1 MRKVLPL
8 LAAVFL
14 TPNVA
19 EGYTFARTA
28 AGEPLKWRRPVV
40 SYSIDTTLR
49 DRFGDI
55 DLTTSAAI
63 EPWTS
68 TPGAY
73 PPEFSPVQTGT
84 SALLNFRLGEA
95 ATDSGLID
103 ALAYTMVYAYDT
115 DGTIHHVDVIVS
127 DIEMF
132 DENNPDDY
140 DLQGILAHEV
150 GHALGFSEEP
160 RDPESTMYPES
171 ARGETKKR
179 TLTTDDERGL
189 RVLYPPPETG
199 CSQAH
204 SSSASSWMTLTFM
217 TILLRF
223 RAKKMSKVLG

>member
-1 MRKVLPL
+1 MRKVFPL
-8 LAAVFL
+8 LVAVFL
-14 TPNVA
+14 EPNVA

-28 AGEPLKWRRPVV
+28 TGEPLKWHRPEVTYTIDTRLWDRFSDIDRTV
-40 SYSIDTTLR
+40 AASID
-49 DRFGDI
+49 
-55 DLTTSAAI
+55 
-63 EPWTS
+63 PWTS
-68 TPGAY
+68 TSGAY

-115 DGTIHHVDVIVS
+115 DGTIHHVDIIVS

-132 DENNPDDY
+132 DENDPDDY

-171 ARGETKKR
+171 GRGETKKR
-179 TLTTDDERGL
+179 TLTADDEQGL
-189 RVLYPPPETG
+189 RELYPPPEAG
-199 CSQAH
+199 CSQVRA
-204 SSSASSWMTLTFM
+204 SFVSSWTIFFVL
-217 TILLRF
+217 ILLLRL
-223 RAKKMSKVLG
+223 RAKKKSDGIG